1 MGFLEKFFLCDD
13 SSKFII
19 RGELL
24 EENKVSYSSNRNIKD
39 SVFRLLF
46 DDEANLLSLFNA
58 LEGTDCKDK
67 DVIQINTLKG
77 AIFNKV
83 KNDLSFSVEALYL
96 NLVEHQSTISENA
109 PLRSYLYLGQV
120 YRQILDVGKVYQR
133 KLYKV
138 PTPRLYVLYN
148 GVEDF
153 PLEKVQRFSNAFLV
167 EQGQPMVQQIV
178 KTININWEKGHPI
191 LQECP
196 VLGEYSLFI
205 YKIRQ
210 KLKNGLNRDLAVK
223 EAVLECVEE
232 GVLKE
237 FLSRHGK
244 EVHEMDFFDITYE
257 EFLKIRV
264 DEARED
270 GLEEGMEKGTEKGIA
285 GLVLDYREEGFSQEK
300 ILRKLQKHFGLSEGQ
315 AKAYY
320 EQYAQ

>member
-1 MGFLEKFFLCDD
+1 MGFLENFFLCDD
-13 SSKFII
+13 SGAFIMK
-19 RGELL
+19 GELL
-24 EENKVSYSSNRNIKD
+24 REENKTYSSNRNVKD

-58 LEGTDCKDK
+58 LEGKDYKDK
-67 DVIQINTLKG
+67 EVIEINTLKG

-83 KNDLSFSVEALYL
+83 KNDLSFSVEELYL
-96 NLVEHQSTISENA
+96 NLIEHQSTISENS

-120 YRQILDVGKVYQR
+120 YRQILDVSKVYQR
-133 KLYKV
+133 KLYKI

-191 LQECP
+191 LKECK

-205 YKIRQ
+205 DKIRQ
-210 KLKNGLNRDLAVK
+210 KLKKGMNRDLAVK
-223 EAVLECVEE
+223 EAVLECLEE

-237 FLSRHGK
+237 FLTRHGK
-244 EVHEMDFFDITYE
+244 EVYGMDFFNITYE
-257 EFLKIRV
+257 ELLKIRV

-270 GLEEGMEKGTEKGIA
+270 GLEEGTERGIA
-285 GLVLDYREEGFSQEK
+285 SLVLDYCEEGFSKEK
-300 ILRKLQKHFGLSEGQ
+300 ILGKLERRFDLSRDQ

>member
-19 RGELL
+19 GGELL
-24 EENKVSYSSNRNIKD
+24 RENKISYSSNRNIKD

-58 LEGTDCKDK
+58 LEGADYKDK
-67 DVIQINTLKG
+67 DVIQIHDFGKRPSP
-77 AIFNKV
+77 V
-83 KNDLSFSVEALYL
+83 
-96 NLVEHQSTISENA
+96 ISL
-109 PLRSYLYLGQV
+109 PGQV

-191 LQECP
+191 LQECL
-196 VLGEYSLFI
+196 VLGEYS
-205 YKIRQ
+205 IR
-210 KLKNGLNRDLAVK
+210 
-223 EAVLECVEE
+223 
-232 GVLKE
+232 
-237 FLSRHGK
+237 F
-244 EVHEMDFFDITYE
+244 
-257 EFLKIRV
+257 
-264 DEARED
+264 ARN
-270 GLEEGMEKGTEKGIA
+270 
-285 GLVLDYREEGFSQEK
+285 
-300 ILRKLQKHFGLSEGQ
+300 
-315 AKAYY
+315 
-320 EQYAQ
+320 